1 MEEIVSKLY
10 DPFTAEEF
18 DVIRAGNVLSV
29 KDTSCLCMQ
38 DDLEQGM
45 QRLACRSGLVLHK
58 PRCTE
63 REGTVIW
70 QITKQ
75 VDDAVTA
82 EFFTEGARHTMSI
95 RVPGLTK
102 NLNIDILRDAV
113 NLAIQSYIKSN
124 RLVGLAGSFK
134 DTSLSKLN
142 EKVEKKEDKTDA
154 E

>member
-1 MEEIVSKLY
+1 MEEIVSKMY

-18 DVIRAGNVLSV
+18 DVIHAGNVLSV
-29 KDTSCLCMQ
+29 KDVSCLCTQ
-38 DDLEQGM
+38 DALEQGM
-45 QRLACRSGLVLHK
+45 QRLACLAGLVLHK

-70 QITKQ
+70 QIIKQ
-75 VDDAVTA
+75 VDDAITV
-82 EFFTEGARHTMSI
+82 EFFTEGSRHTTTV

-113 NLAIQSYIKSN
+113 NLAIQSFIKSN

-134 DTSLSKLN
+134 DKSLSKIN
-142 EKVEKKEDKTDA
+142 EKEEKKEEGKVDA
-154 E
+154 